1 MPKLIV
7 ENERG
12 ERLQLSQNTNY
23 LITSIEGLDPPSA
36 NVSIAENANFDGGT
50 EKNSRLNTRNI
61 VLTIAIQYPVE
72 ANRIALYKYFQAK
85 KRCTLYFSN
94 GARSIRTTGVIES
107 FDCSAWSRKQI
118 AQISILCP
126 NPYLIDTE
134 QQEVSFSVIDSL
146 FEFPFSIPALGIE
159 FSRMEYDQEETIIAG
174 DIETGMSIRFIAVG
188 AATNPTL
195 YNTETLESLKVN
207 ISLERGDVL
216 RINTTKGQKSIT
228 CTHEGVTTNVINDL
242 EPGSTWLQ
250 LQAGENKLLYTA
262 DTNPENLIV
271 NIDYSNLYE
280 GV

>member
-23 LITSIEGLDPPSA
+23 NITSIEGLDPPQA
-36 NVSIAENANFDGGT
+36 NVNIAENANFDGGT

-61 VLTIAIQYPVE
+61 VLTIVLEYPVE
-72 ANRIALYKYFQAK
+72 ANRIALYKYFRAK
-85 KRCTLYFSN
+85 KKCKLFYTN
-94 GARSIRTTGVIES
+94 GARSVRTEGIVES
-107 FDCSAWSRKQI
+107 FSCNAWSKKEI

-134 QQEVSFSVIDSL
+134 QQDVSFSVVEAL
-146 FEFPFSIPALGIE
+146 FEFPFSIEAAGVE
-159 FSRMEYDQEETIIAG
+159 FSRMEYNKEETIIAG
-174 DIETGMSIRFIAVG
+174 DIETGMDIQFIAVG
-188 AATNPTL
+188 SATNPTL

-207 ISLERGDVL
+207 ISLVKGDVL
-216 RINTTKGQKSIT
+216 RVNTTRGQKSIT
-228 CTHEGVTTNVINDL
+228 YTHEGVTTNVINDL

-262 DTNPENLIV
+262 DLNAENLIV
-271 NIDYSNLYE
+271 RIEYNNLYE

>member
-23 LITSIEGLDPPSA
+23 NITSIEGLDPPEA
-36 NVSIAENANFDGGT
+36 NVNIAENANFDGGT

-61 VLTIAIQYPVE
+61 VLTIVIEYPVE
-72 ANRIALYKYFQAK
+72 ANRIALYKYFRAK
-85 KRCTLYFSN
+85 KHCTLYFSN
-94 GARSIRTTGVIES
+94 GARSVRTEGIVES
-107 FDCSAWSRKQI
+107 FECNAWSKKQI

-126 NPYLIDTE
+126 NPYLIDT
-134 QQEVSFSVIDSL
+134 QQQDASFSVVESL
-146 FEFPFSIPALGIE
+146 FEFPFSIPAAGIE
-159 FSRMEYDQEETIIAG
+159 FSRMEYNKEETIIAG
-174 DIETGMSIRFIAVG
+174 DIETGMDIQFIAVG
-188 AATNPTL
+188 SATNPTL

-207 ISLERGDVL
+207 ISLVKGDVL
-216 RINTTKGQKSIT
+216 RVNTTKGQKSIT
-228 CTHEGVTTNVINDL
+228 YTHEGVTTNVINDL

-262 DTNPENLIV
+262 DSNAENFIV
-271 NIDYSNLYE
+271 RIEYNNLYE